1 MYLQLQK
8 HRCHN
13 KPPSIFTH
21 FLPKEGG
28 YESLGLYLHFHT
40 ASPQSGTS
48 HSHNSAGGQSRC
60 GFWDADAI
68 AIVEGE
74 DIASMDAVIDKIV
87 EVPEV
92 LGTDSKVARWIQ

>member
-1 MYLQLQK
+1 MKVWAY
-8 HRCHN
+8 
-13 KPPSIFTH
+13 IFITTQH
-21 FLPKEGG
+21 PRKVVQAI
-28 YESLGLYLHFHT
+28 HT
-40 ASPQSGTS
+40 IPGVVK
-48 HSHNSAGGQSRC
+48 
-60 GFWDADAI
+60 ADALFGTPDVI